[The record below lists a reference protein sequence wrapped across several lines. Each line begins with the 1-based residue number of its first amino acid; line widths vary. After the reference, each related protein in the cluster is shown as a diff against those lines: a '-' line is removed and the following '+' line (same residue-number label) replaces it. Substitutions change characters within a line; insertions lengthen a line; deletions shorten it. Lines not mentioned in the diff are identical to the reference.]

1 MTLFKKKKILLEMF
15 PPFKV
20 DIGLSNGIGS
30 KLVAG
35 T

>member
-1 MTLFKKKKILLEMF
+1 MTLFQKKKILLEMF

-20 DIGLSNGIGS
+20 DIGPSIGIGS
-30 KLVAG
+30 KFVAG